1 MRVESITSWNESF
14 FKDFLKFRNKIHQ
27 DITTSFPEE
36 LSDYSR
42 YFAPTSPFAEDFSW
56 EAFLIKKGEDVLAKA
71 ILCWRKGTTAGNLG
85 FLDWENDSAAA
96 ELLIGE
102 VITSAKNH
110 SLKNIKTPVDLNF
123 FVKYRI
129 RIPGGREPFWGEPVY
144 PDYYHEL
151 FAKTGFVEV
160 GRWDTYQIRKW
171 DGIKDYLFKRKKLS
185 KKSDGAHDKT
195 KDKNLKTTIR
205 CVKMSEWDSELKIIY
220 DLFSGAYSSMPEYEP
235 ISFEQFKVVYD
246 DFKYILNP
254 WLAYIVELRGKPVG
268 FSINFADPLPVLAK
282 VKGRKLNL
290 FQKAI
295 LLAKLRL
302 NQSCFLIAHVGKIP
316 GPNGEEIKGV
326 QIQVS
331 KRIQFFITPM
341 RKVLVTFQN
350 VNSPSRRSF
359 DPNLQDPYA
368 QYVLYGLELK

>member
-1 MRVESITSWNESF
+1 MKVESITSWDETF
-14 FKDFLKFRNKIHQ
+14 FQAFLKFRNKIHQ
-27 DITTSFPEE
+27 DIVTSFPEE

-42 YFAPTSPFAEDFSW
+42 YFAPTSAFAEDFSW
-56 EAFLIKKGEDVLAKA
+56 QAFMIKQGETVLAKA
-71 ILCWRKGTTAGNLG
+71 ILCWRKGSCKGNLG
-85 FLDWENDSAAA
+85 FLDWENHFEAAD
-96 ELLIGE
+96 LLINE
-102 VITSAKNH
+102 VLVSAKRH
-110 SLKNIKTPVDLNF
+110 SIKSIKTPVDLNF

-129 RIPGGREPFWGEPVY
+129 RVPGGREPFWGEPVY

-171 DGIKDYLFKRKKLS
+171 DGIRDYLFKRKKLA
-185 KKSDGAHDKT
+185 KKPDGGHDKA
-195 KDKNLKTTIR
+195 KDENLKTTIR
-205 CVKMSEWDSELKIIY
+205 CVKMSEWESELKIIY
-220 DLFSGAYSSMPEYEP
+220 DLFSGAYCRMPEYEP
-235 ISFEQFKVVYD
+235 ISFEQFKVIYD
-246 DFKYILNP
+246 DFKYIMNP

-282 VKGRKLNL
+282 VKGKKLNIL
-290 FQKAI
+290 QKAL
-295 LLAKLRL
+295 LLAQLRL

-341 RKVLVTFQN
+341 KKVLVTFQN

-368 QYVLYGLELK
+368 QYVLYGLELE